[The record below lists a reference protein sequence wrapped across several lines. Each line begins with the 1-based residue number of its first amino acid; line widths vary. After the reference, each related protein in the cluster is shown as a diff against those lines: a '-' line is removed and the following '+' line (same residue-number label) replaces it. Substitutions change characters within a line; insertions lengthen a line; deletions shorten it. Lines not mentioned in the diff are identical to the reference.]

1 MSYFRTCPICGAHLD
16 PGEACDCLTVYTG
29 YPGGTHVSMNIET
42 GEIGHCSIYI
52 GKDEPSPGA
61 AYRRALTALEDR
73 IKETA
78 LSATNTGDGKAE
90 QIATAVSAS
99 IVTESKEDR
108 KR

>member
-29 YPGGTHVSMNIET
+29 YPGGTHVSMNIEA

-61 AYRRALTALEDR
+61 GALTALEDR

-90 QIATAVSAS
+90 QIDKAVSAS
-99 IVTESKEDR
+99 IVTENKEDC